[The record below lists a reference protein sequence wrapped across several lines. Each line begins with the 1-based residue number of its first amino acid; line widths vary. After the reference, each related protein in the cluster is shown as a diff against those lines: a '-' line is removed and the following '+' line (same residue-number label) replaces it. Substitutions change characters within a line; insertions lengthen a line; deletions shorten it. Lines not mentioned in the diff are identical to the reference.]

1 MRYLG
6 GKQRI
11 KKQLVDFMLPF
22 ALKCDRIYE
31 PFCGGCSIT
40 EELAPRARK
49 LYFAS
54 DAHAALI
61 TMWQAVQGGWIPPR
75 SISKEQAAWYKNNC
89 PNDDPLTAFIGFGC
103 SFSGVF
109 NGGFVGRKPYHH
121 RNNIGSRINNYGAII
136 QFDFTATCSGV
147 TRRSMARM
155 SQVKFTN
162 CGYSDV
168 VIEPNSFVY
177 CDPPY
182 AGTSGYSVGAFDHDK
197 FWQWVRDQST
207 YSIVLVSEYT
217 APDDF
222 KSVHQILKRRNL
234 GTVQANGLCGRHM
247 TLENLFATQ
256 EVAARLESITNSLQC
271 SR

>member
-6 GKQRI
+6 GKQQI

-22 ALKCDRIYE
+22 ALKCERIYE

-40 EELAPRARK
+40 EEFAPRARK
-49 LYFAS
+49 PYFAS

-75 SISKEQAAWYKNNC
+75 SVSKEQAAWYKDNG

-103 SFSGVF
+103 RYSGVF

-121 RNNIGSRINNYGAII
+121 RNNIGSRINNHGAII
-136 QFDFTATCSGV
+136 QFDYAASSSDV
-147 TRRSMARM
+147 IRRSMSRM
-155 SQVKFTN
+155 GQVKFTN
-162 CGYSDV
+162 CSYSDV
-168 VIEPNSFVY
+168 VIEPNSFAY

-197 FWQWVRDQST
+197 FWQWVREQSVH
-207 YSIVLVSEYT
+207 SLVLVSEYN
-217 APDDF
+217 APSDF
-222 KSVHQILKRRNL
+222 KSVHQISKRRNL
-234 GTVQANGLCGRHM
+234 GTVQANGLRGRHM
-247 TLENLFATQ
+247 TVEHLFATHG
-256 EVAARLESITNSLQC
+256 VAERLDVITRSLNC
-271 SR
+271 SC

>member
-1 MRYLG
+1 MKYLG

-22 ALKCDRIYE
+22 ALRCDRIIE
-31 PFCGGCSIT
+31 PFCGACAIT

-49 LYFAS
+49 PYFAS

-75 SISKEQAAWYKNNC
+75 SVSKEQAAWYKDNGPDN
-89 PNDDPLTAFIGFGC
+89 DPLTAFIGFGC
-103 SFSGVF
+103 RYSGVF
-109 NGGFVGRKPYHH
+109 NGGFVGRKPYHSL
-121 RNNIGSRINNYGAII
+121 NNIGQRINRRGAIV
-136 QFDFTATCSGV
+136 QLDFTMTASNAIRHSSTKIK
-147 TRRSMARM
+147 
-155 SQVKFTN
+155 QVKFTN
-162 CGYSDV
+162 CKYDDV

-207 YSIVLVSEYT
+207 HSLVLVSEYT

-222 KSVHQILKRRNL
+222 KSVHQISKRRNL
-234 GTVQANGLCGRHM
+234 GTVQSNGLCGKIM
-247 TLENLFATQ
+247 TIENLFATQ
-256 EVAARLESITNSLQC
+256 EVAARLESITNSLKC